1 MLDVTNGEPGAMP
14 TAPVQ
19 AEQQAGGTAGM
30 ADSEQPGLTLEDA
43 LRQICGFVRTINCLF
58 VSLGGK
64 GSIYFIN
71 IVAERFGFAKKT
83 FCTSM

>member
-30 ADSEQPGLTLEDA
+30 ADSEQPGLRLEDA
-43 LRQICGFVRTINCLF
+43 LRQANLWLCENNQL
-58 VSLGGK
+58 SLCF
-64 GSIYFIN
+64 SWW
-71 IVAERFGFAKKT
+71 
-83 FCTSM
+83 